1 MAEDRSDDC
10 LVGACLPVPNLR
22 QYLPDDCHAG
32 SAAGKTGGKTGGKQ
46 TGKARGK
53 GRKPKRRRKAG
64 RADVWEGSGKVQGR
78 KPKRRR
84 KAGGADVWS
93 GGDGSD
99 EDNDDDE
106 AEEEEGGEC
115 AGQPAARASSTG
127 RYPFLA
133 HSDGGMAVATGS
145 RLRSIVRAAHGEV
158 QGEVRLMGYVSSFVR
173 GAHVIPHGIEEMIFD
188 CYLQEAGW
196 DRRANAHGR

>member
-64 RADVWEGSGKVQGR
+64 
-78 KPKRRR
+78 
-84 KAGGADVWS
+84 GADVWS

-127 RYPFLA
+127 RYPFHA